1 MKKLLSFIVV
11 ALVALYAAPQRR
23 VCIDSRWH
31 FTLDDGSAA
40 VTNPRAADGWRTLS
54 LPHDWSVE
62 TEAARRAGGNVVG
75 PFSTKSVGG
84 FQTGFTVGGTGW
96 YQKTITLTAEDL
108 GGRTELYFE
117 GAYNRTTL
125 WVNGQEC
132 PDNVY
137 GYSSFRRDI
146 SGMVREGENNIVVR
160 VDNEGNNTRWY
171 AGSGIYRHVWLVRTG
186 RLHLDEW
193 DSFVRSEENRRI
205 ILTATL
211 HNEGTEAA
219 KGRLTL
225 LLRDAAGREVGRTAS
240 EKLRLEAGTSQEARA
255 ELTLQGLRP
264 WSPDDP

>member
-1 MKKLLSFIVV
+1 MKKLFSLIVI
-11 ALVALYAAPQRR
+11 ALVAIGAAAQRR
-23 VCIDSRWH
+23 VCIDSSWH
-31 FTLDDGSAA
+31 FTLDDGSGA
-40 VTNPRAADGWRTLS
+40 VANPRAADGWRTLS

-96 YQKTITLTAEDL
+96 YQKTLTLTADDL
-108 GGRTELYFE
+108 KGRTELYFE

-146 SGMVREGENNIVVR
+146 SDMVKEGGNNIVVR

-205 ILTATL
+205 ILTGITIGIIGYAVGNYL
-211 HNEGTEAA
+211 GVLLA
-219 KGRLTL
+219 KML
-225 LLRDAAGREVGRTAS
+225 
-240 EKLRLEAGTSQEARA
+240 
-255 ELTLQGLRP
+255 
-264 WSPDDP
+264 